1 MNNINLISKQF
12 LKSDIF
18 IMPLYSYN
26 MEDIKITLFET
37 LESKEGFDIIQYD
50 VWVDNGLSSIK
61 TTPRVKKSVEEERSI
76 RRRLA
81 HSVAKQHKSMYGV
94 IKDNVRNTKR
104 VKFDNKK
111 QVYIYNYNSQI
122 ITTDLALGN
131 NTKNVYNINWLQNFV
146 SWLYGYD
153 VVPFK
158 NGKLVIVREQQKFAF

>member
-1 MNNINLISKQF
+1 
-12 LKSDIF
+12 
-18 IMPLYSYN
+18 MPLYSYN
-26 MEDIKITLFET
+26 MEDIKITLFES

-50 VWVDNGLSSIK
+50 VWIDNGLSSIK

-81 HSVAKQHKSMYGV
+81 HSIAKKHKSMYGV

-122 ITTDLALGN
+122 ITTDSALGN
-131 NTKNVYNINWLQNFV
+131 NTKNVYNINWLQNFI